1 MAESRRRTLATSG
14 AQSGIPVPASATRN
28 NGSSVLRHS
37 LAPGAGGRQSIAAPM
52 HRSAR
57 QSLAPFGSDLT
68 NRPDSIL
75 SSSASSSANNI
86 NKHTDAPMT
95 ASRGSHMYT
104 SSANNP
110 MSVSRMG
117 AFKSSI
123 LLQQQQQQH
132 QHQQQQLPYAPPSE
146 RRSSTYRRSTM
157 NAPPVASTPG
167 GLASQTL
174 TSFEK
179 DPRNSRSLDTRKR
192 YAADIVQFL
201 TSRNYLPG
209 ADEKTLL
216 TPTGSQFIAMFKFIV
231 NEYDPSI
238 SFDVKGKTFN
248 DLVVPILK
256 GIGYPFAASITKSHL
271 QAAGSQQSWP
281 NMLAMLHWL
290 VMAIENAEKAFVNA
304 TELQMPAFELAHEQG
319 QEIVSHAWLEYARAI
334 YPVFLQHELSDEDR
348 ASDLDQFYS
357 RVDESRRQQRARIEA
372 LEEEAA
378 TLQTEWTELT
388 STPDPVLA
396 LQESLKKVDNDRIK
410 FSTYSKQVNER
421 IEANKAQLGLAVKAR
436 EDFTKECLGKQSEVE
451 QLKRLI
457 AAQGMTPVEIQ
468 HMNSERAGLQ
478 SELESVN
485 KKSRIVL
492 ERAYGLEID
501 LQKQLNSAAS
511 ACTTYETKATG
522 LGIIPGPVEGFE
534 QVDFSQEVNGAADNP
549 VPDCTTFVKPAL
561 VALRGKTRAQVL
573 KVNSEDVVM
582 EERVTRVNE
591 TIAELKEVVEGHELD
606 LDNAERDNG
615 DLKETVASEFAT
627 MNAELERLQ
636 TQVNHLQQT
645 MGHSLAIAE
654 WRYDQ
659 RSLEK
664 MQVVEETN
672 ELKRANSA
680 ALETALDSLFSYK
693 EHIVEQTLKLE
704 QFADEYLASV

>member
-1 MAESRRRTLATSG
+1 MQESRRRTLASSSS
-14 AQSGIPVPASATRN
+14 SGIPVPASASRPS
-28 NGSSVLRHS
+28 GSALRHS
-37 LAPGAGGRQSIAAPM
+37 LAPSHRQSIAATNTTAAGPSL

-57 QSLAPFGSDLT
+57 QSLAPSFGQDVT
-68 NRPDSIL
+68 NTQL
-75 SSSASSSANNI
+75 NN
-86 NKHTDAPMT
+86 NKEPPMT
-95 ASRGSHMYT
+95 VSRSNHMYST
-104 SSANNP
+104 IGS
-110 MSVSRMG
+110 MSVSR
-117 AFKSSI
+117 AAPLKTS
-123 LLQQQQQQH
+123 LVQQQQQ
-132 QHQQQQLPYAPPSE
+132 PYAPPSE

-157 NAPPVASTPG
+157 TQQQQQPTNMLNSTPG
-167 GLASQTL
+167 GLQSQTL
-174 TSFEK
+174 TSFER
-179 DPRNSRSLDTRKR
+179 DPRNSRSLDQRKR
-192 YAADIVQFL
+192 YAQDIVQFL
-201 TSRNYLPG
+201 TLRNYLPG

-216 TPTGSQFIAMFKFIV
+216 TPTGSQFINMFKFIV
-231 NEYDPSI
+231 NEYDSQI

-256 GIGYPFAASITKSHL
+256 SIGYPFAQTITKSHL

-290 VMAIENAEKAFVNA
+290 VMAIENSEKAFINA
-304 TELQMPAFELAHEQG
+304 SELQMPAFDLAHEQG

-334 YPVFLQHELSDEDR
+334 YPVFLQHELTDQDR
-348 ASDLDQFYS
+348 ANDLDQFYS

-372 LEEEAA
+372 LEQEATQLEE
-378 TLQTEWTELT
+378 EWQQLN
-388 STPDPVLA
+388 STPDPVLT
-396 LQESLKKVDNDRIK
+396 LQQSLKKVDNDRIK

-421 IEANKAQLGLAVKAR
+421 IESNKTQLNLAVKAR
-436 EDFTKECLGKQSEVE
+436 EDFTKECINKSNEVE
-451 QLKRLI
+451 QLKKLI
-457 AAQGMTPVEIQ
+457 SAQGMTPVEIQ
-468 HMNSERAGLQ
+468 HMNSEKQQLN
-478 SELESVN
+478 SELELIN

-501 LQKQLNSAAS
+501 LQKQLNSTS
-511 ACTTYETKATG
+511 TTCQLYEQKATSLG
-522 LGIIPGPVEGFE
+522 LIPGPVQGFE
-534 QVDFSQEVNGAADNP
+534 QIDFNQEINGANDNP
-549 VPDCTTFVKPAL
+549 VPDCTSLIKPAL
-561 VALRGKTRAQVL
+561 TSLKTQTRTQMLRL
-573 KVNSEDVVM
+573 NSEDVVM
-582 EERVTRVNE
+582 EEKITRINE
-591 TIAELKEVVEGHELD
+591 TISELKEIVETNELD

-654 WRYDQ
+654 WRCDQ

-664 MQVVEETN
+664 LQVVEETN

-704 QFADEYLASV
+704 HLADEYLNSI